1 MIFASTFFTNR
12 FLFFL
17 VTLAVV
23 PSICLH
29 EYFHAQVALW
39 CGDPTAAERGHLT
52 LNPLKQ
58 MGGLSIV
65 MFLLLGIAWGGVPVN
80 PQNLTRRG
88 RVLTALA
95 GPAVNFVLFLLSFLT
110 YPVLHSMTDVP
121 RQLVSYV
128 FVVGMYNLILFCFNI
143 LPIPGLDGW
152 NILVQFVRIRST
164 GSEFF
169 KGVMILLI
177 FGMLMLFPYLSR
189 LAILVM
195 ELPLALMSGGR

>member
-1 MIFASTFFTNR
+1 MIFASKFFTDR
-12 FLFFL
+12 ILFFL
-17 VTLAVV
+17 VTLSVI

-39 CGDPTAAERGHLT
+39 CGDPTAAQRGHLT

-58 MGGLSIV
+58 MGAISII

-95 GPAVNFVLFLLSFLT
+95 GPAMNFLLFLISFLV
-110 YPVLHSMTDVP
+110 YPVLHLHTGAP
-121 RQLVSYV
+121 QLLVLYF
-128 FVVGMYNLILFCFNI
+128 FVAGVYNLILFCFNI

-152 NILVQFVRIRST
+152 NILVQFVRVR
-164 GSEFF
+164 GSSSELF

-177 FGMLMLFPYLSR
+177 FGMLMLFPYLMQ
-189 LAILVM
+189 LAGAIM
-195 ELPLALMSGGR
+195 EIPLRVYGGGR

>member
-1 MIFASTFFTNR
+1 MIFASTFFTDR
-12 FLFFL
+12 VLFFL

-39 CGDPTAAERGHLT
+39 CGDPTAAQRGHLT

-58 MGGLSIV
+58 MGGISII

-88 RVLTALA
+88 RVLTSLA
-95 GPAVNFVLFLLSFLT
+95 GPVVNFVLFVFSFLL
-110 YPVLHSMTDVP
+110 YPVLHFHTDAP
-121 RQLVSYV
+121 RLLVTYF
-128 FVVGMYNLILFCFNI
+128 FVAGMYNLILFLFNM

-152 NILVQFVRIRST
+152 NILVQFVRVRNT

-177 FGMLMLFPYLSR
+177 FGMLMLFPYIR
-189 LAILVM
+189 QLAILVM
-195 ELPLALMSGGR
+195 ELPLKLFAGGQ